1 MVRAMD
7 PTTAA
12 NAATTATEMGT
23 LDYFTKGGPVMY
35 VLTACSIVAMAVFI
49 ERLWAMRADRTAP
62 RRLISEVE
70 ELLKGGKREEALARC
85 VGSHS
90 AAGAIFAAVLR
101 RPDASEAQL
110 KEAAQE
116 VGRREAA
123 RLERFVEAI
132 GVVSALGPL
141 LGLLGTV
148 FGMIKVF
155 QKVNEV
161 GAGSPVEMAAG
172 IWEALLATAFGLLVG
187 IPALVMYRFLLARA
201 DSIVLHLEEEAVA
214 LIETLKGKA

>member
-1 MVRAMD
+1 ME
-7 PTTAA
+7 
-12 NAATTATEMGT
+12 EMAT

-35 VLTACSIVAMAVFI
+35 VLTACSIVAVAIFV
-49 ERLWAMRADRTAP
+49 ERLWAMRADRVAP
-62 RRLISEVE
+62 PRLMSEVE
-70 ELLKGGKREEALARC
+70 ELVKSGKMQEAIARC
-85 VGSHS
+85 VGSHT

-101 RPDASEAQL
+101 KAEQPEEKL
-110 KEAAQE
+110 KEVAQE

-123 RLERFVEAI
+123 RLERFVDAV

-201 DSIVLHLEEEAVA
+201 DTIVLHLEDEAVA
-214 LIETLKGKA
+214 LIEALKGKS

>member
-1 MVRAMD
+1 MEA
-7 PTTAA
+7 
-12 NAATTATEMGT
+12 
-23 LDYFTKGGPVMY
+23 LDYFSKGGPVMY
-35 VLTACSIVAMAVFI
+35 VLTACSIVAVALFF
-49 ERLWAMRADRTAP
+49 ERLWAMRTGHVNP
-62 RRLISEVE
+62 PYLISEIA
-70 ELLKGGKREEALARC
+70 ELVRGGKQAEALARAI
-85 VGSHS
+85 GSRS
-90 AAGAIFAAVLR
+90 PAGAIFAAVLR
-101 RPDASEAQL
+101 RADLQEPQL
-110 KEAAQE
+110 KEVAQE

-132 GVVSALGPL
+132 GVISALGPL

-155 QKVNEV
+155 QRVNEA

-201 DSIVLHLEEEAVA
+201 DSLVLVLEDEAVA
-214 LIETLKGKA
+214 LIEALKHKT

>member
-1 MVRAMD
+1 ME
-7 PTTAA
+7 
-12 NAATTATEMGT
+12 EMGT

-35 VLTACSIVAMAVFI
+35 VLTACSIVAVSIFI
-49 ERLWAMRADRTAP
+49 ERLWAMRSDRVAP
-62 RRLISEVE
+62 PRLMSEVE
-70 ELLKGGKREEALARC
+70 ELVKSGKMQEAIARC
-85 VGSHS
+85 IGSHT

-101 RPDASEAQL
+101 KADQPEEKL

-123 RLERFVEAI
+123 RLERFVDAV

-201 DSIVLHLEEEAVA
+201 DSIVLHLEDEAVA
-214 LIETLKGKA
+214 LIETLKSKT